1 MSAGR
6 RQRESLAPSLFPF
19 LAVLLCTMG
28 ALVLILMLIVAGAQ
42 ASTQTAAAETQKRI
56 DESEA
61 LLGMAKRS
69 YQKQL
74 SEGQIAL
81 EKKRLVLQHL
91 ETHIQELLDELEE
104 LKRTS
109 ELIKEEGSAEASE
122 ESEREAALSELEKQ
136 LAAAKAELNQK
147 IDKPAGD
154 KPIFAI
160 IPYQGNNGTHRR
172 PIYVECTGEGVIIQ
186 PEGVRL
192 LPNDLRPPYG
202 PGNPLDAALR
212 TIRAEFPP
220 SNGAVT
226 STAYPLLVVRPSG
239 IAAYVLARAAM
250 SGWDDQFGYELI
262 EEDLELAFPDST
274 PGLKTKLTKAIDLAR
289 DRQAALVMAM
299 PQKYRGYEAKGAS
312 GYEGE
317 WGDSASQFAGNSTT
331 GSGLAGGQEGSGEGT
346 ADGSRGGFNFDQATS
361 SRQTADMANRS
372 TGNPNGSPLGA
383 NSSAGMMG
391 FSSGGATSDSSDFGG
406 PGNNQINNSA
416 SLFDSATSDNGS
428 GGGSGSSDD
437 WALGSGSGSRS
448 NEPNSDSGSNLGSGS
463 SRLRQ
468 GHTASGGASDG
479 ASGSDAAGQT
489 ASDSSGSSASSGGA
503 SANSGVN
510 GSASGS
516 GANGSQG
523 SGGTG
528 SGGTGGNSSSPSMQ
542 SSNQSSSTENP
553 PDGAEPQSGAA
564 PSLSYNAQFNRGQ
577 QEPARPVASARGR
590 NWAWSQGP
598 PTETPVVR
606 SVRMQCLADRWLI
619 LPETGSS
626 KEPIAIN
633 FDESPRVR
641 AEQLANVVA
650 ERVASWG
657 IALTGGHWK
666 PVLLVDVAPDAEWRF
681 EQLQQLLAGSGLEVQ
696 RRVTK

>member
-42 ASTQTAAAETQKRI
+42 ASTQTAVEETQKRI

-61 LLGMAKRS
+61 LLDMAKRS
-69 YQKQL
+69 YEKQL
-74 SEGQIAL
+74 NEGQIAL

-109 ELIKEEGSAEASE
+109 ELIKEEGSTEASE
-122 ESEREAALSELEKQ
+122 ESGREAALSELEKQ

-299 PQKYRGYEAKGAS
+299 PQKYRGYEES
-312 GYEGE
+312 GPRGSESE

-331 GSGLAGGQEGSGEGT
+331 GAGLGGGQEGLGEGT
-346 ADGSRGGFNFDQATS
+346 GDASRGGFNLEQATS

-372 TGNPNGSPLGA
+372 MGSPSGSPLGA

-391 FSSGGATSDSSDFGG
+391 FSSGVATSDSSDLGG
-406 PGNNQINNSA
+406 PGNDRMNNSA
-416 SLFDSATSDNGS
+416 SLFDSAASGNGS
-428 GGGSGSSDD
+428 GGSSSDD
-437 WALGSGSGSRS
+437 WAMGSGS
-448 NEPNSDSGSNLGSGS
+448 GSGS

-468 GHTASGGASDG
+468 GHTASTGASGDASDG
-479 ASGSDAAGQT
+479 ASGSDAAGQ
-489 ASDSSGSSASSGGA
+489 AGSDSSGSSASSGSA
-503 SANSGVN
+503 SANSGAS

-542 SSNQSSSTENP
+542 ASSQSSSTENP

-641 AEQLANVVA
+641 AEKLANVVA

-696 RRVTK
+696 RRAAK

>member
-42 ASTQTAAAETQKRI
+42 ASTQTAVEETQKRI

-61 LLGMAKRS
+61 LLDMAKRS
-69 YQKQL
+69 YEKQL
-74 SEGQIAL
+74 NEGQIAL

-91 ETHIQELLDELEE
+91 ETHIQELLNELEE

-122 ESEREAALSELEKQ
+122 ESGREAALSELEKQ

-299 PQKYRGYEAKGAS
+299 PQKYRGYEES
-312 GYEGE
+312 GPRGSESE

-331 GSGLAGGQEGSGEGT
+331 GSGLAGGQEGLGAGT
-346 ADGSRGGFNFDQATS
+346 GDASRGGFNLDQATN

-372 TGNPNGSPLGA
+372 MGSPNGSPLGA

-391 FSSGGATSDSSDFGG
+391 FSSGGATSDSSDLGG
-406 PGNNQINNSA
+406 PGNDRMNNSA
-416 SLFDSATSDNGS
+416 SLFDSATSGIGS
-428 GGGSGSSDD
+428 GGGSSDD
-437 WALGSGSGSRS
+437 WAMGSGS
-448 NEPNSDSGSNLGSGS
+448 GSGS

-468 GHTASGGASDG
+468 GHAASAGASDG
-479 ASGSDAAGQT
+479 ASGGDAAGQ
-489 ASDSSGSSASSGGA
+489 AGSDSSGSSASSGSA
-503 SANSGVN
+503 SANSGAS

-542 SSNQSSSTENP
+542 ASSQSSSTENQ

-641 AEQLANVVA
+641 AEKLANVVA

-696 RRVTK
+696 RRAAK

>member
-42 ASTQTAAAETQKRI
+42 ASTQTAAEETQKRI

-61 LLGMAKRS
+61 LLDVAKRS
-69 YQKQL
+69 YEKQL

-91 ETHIQELLDELEE
+91 ETHIQELMDELEE

-109 ELIKEEGSAEASE
+109 ELIKGEGSDEASE
-122 ESEREAALSELEKQ
+122 ESAREANLSELEKQ

-147 IDKPAGD
+147 IEKPAGD

-239 IAAYVLARAAM
+239 ISAYVLARAAM

-262 EEDLELAFPDST
+262 EEELELAFPDST

-289 DRQAALVMAM
+289 DRQAALVIAM
-299 PQKYRGYEAKGAS
+299 PQKYRGYEDSGARGS
-312 GYEGE
+312 ESE
-317 WGDSASQFAGNSTT
+317 WGDSASQFAGNSAT
-331 GSGLAGGQEGSGEGT
+331 GSGLASGQEGLGEGT
-346 ADGSRGGFNFDQATS
+346 GDGSRGGFNFDQATS
-361 SRQTADMANRS
+361 SRQTADRASRS
-372 TGNPNGSPLGA
+372 MSSPHGSPLGA
-383 NSSAGMMG
+383 NSSAGIMG
-391 FSSGGATSDSSDFGG
+391 FSDSGATSDSSDLGD
-406 PGNNQINNSA
+406 S
-416 SLFDSATSDNGS
+416 SMDRMSDSAGPLNRGTSGNGT
-428 GGGSGSSDD
+428 GGDGSFDD
-437 WALGSGSGSRS
+437 LALGSGSG
-448 NEPNSDSGSNLGSGS
+448 ESGSEAGSDPGAGS

-468 GHTASGGASDG
+468 GHTAGGGASGNESAAQSGSDSAGGLTAAGGASGGA
-479 ASGSDAAGQT
+479 A
-489 ASDSSGSSASSGGA
+489 GSSATS
-503 SANSGVN
+503 
-510 GSASGS
+510 
-516 GANGSQG
+516 SQG

-542 SSNQSSSTENP
+542 ASSQASSTENP
-553 PDGAEPQSGAA
+553 PDGAEQPSGAA
-564 PSLSYNAQFNRGQ
+564 PSLAYNAPSKRGQ
-577 QEPARPVASARGR
+577 TEPARPVASARGR

-619 LPETGSS
+619 LPESGSS
-626 KEPIAIN
+626 KEPLVIT
-633 FDESPRVR
+633 FDASPRVR
-641 AEQLANVVA
+641 AEQLANAVT

-666 PVLLVDVAPDAEWRF
+666 PILLVDVAPDAEWRF

-696 RRVTK
+696 RRTTK